1 MKDNSILLWIV
12 IIIFSIVSIVG
23 AVLNCIRTTEM
34 FNEYNNYVEQN
45 SLPDSQESF
54 DMYAEEKRS

>member
-12 IIIFSIVSIVG
+12 IIIFSIVSVVG
-23 AVLNCIRTTEM
+23 AFWNCIRTTEM
-34 FNEYNNYVEQN
+34 FNEYNDYVEQN

-54 DMYAEEKRS
+54 DMYVKEKR